1 MGEAP
6 FSTKFEALMISF
18 ATGWDRTMT
27 RRLAPSRIAGALLF
41 AVGTVWAAPGLA
53 QYSDDAND
61 LRTRVERLE
70 RDLRDLQQE
79 VYRGSQ
85 GLPRSGE
92 GPPAGVAPSSQRIND
107 IEASLRRLTG
117 QMEELSHRV
126 NDLSTKVDRLQSEM
140 TYQSGQGQGAPEG
153 AAGGDDN
160 APQQLASGPSNL
172 GSVAPGGNA
181 AQPKPAPGGD
191 RVQLKPPS
199 TTATG
204 PVSATGTG
212 GAAPGKFNAAMDLL
226 ARGSYDQARSAFRA
240 IADQHPTHQLAP
252 EALYWTGDISYSAKK
267 DYGEAARSFAEL
279 LKKYPKAPHAPDGM
293 LKLGQSLIGLGQKQE
308 GCATLAAFPAK
319 YPTANKTLLARAK
332 ADAKKAGCK

>member
-1 MGEAP
+1 
-6 FSTKFEALMISF
+6 
-18 ATGWDRTMT
+18 MT
-27 RRLAPSRIAGALLF
+27 RMPSRIAGALLF
-41 AVGTVWAAPGLA
+41 AGTLFIAPAQA
-53 QYSDDAND
+53 QYGDDVND
-61 LRTRVERLE
+61 LRTRVDRLE

-79 VYRGSQ
+79 VYRGNQ

-92 GPPAGVAPSSQRIND
+92 GPPPAGASMTSQRAND
-107 IEASLRRLTG
+107 IEASLRQLTG
-117 QMEELSHRV
+117 QVEELSHRV
-126 NDLSTKVDRLQSEM
+126 NELSTKVDRLQNEM
-140 TYQSGQGQGAPEG
+140 NYQSGQGQGQGQAPPDMD
-153 AAGGDDN
+153 GGDSS
-160 APQQLASGPSNL
+160 APPQQLAPGPANL
-172 GSVAPGGNA
+172 GQGAPGANA
-181 AQPKPAPGGD
+181 AQPKQTAPAGGE
-191 RVQLKPPS
+191 RVQLKPPATTA

-204 PVSATGTG
+204 PVAATGTG

-226 ARGSYDQARSAFRA
+226 ARGSYDQARTSFRA
-240 IADQHPTHQLAP
+240 IADTYPNHQLAP

-332 ADAKKAGCK
+332 AEAKKAGCK

>member
-1 MGEAP
+1 MD
-6 FSTKFEALMISF
+6 FFRN
-18 ATGWDRTMT
+18 ATRDMTMT
-27 RRLAPSRIAGALLF
+27 RRLLPSRIAGALLF
-41 AVGTVWAAPGLA
+41 AAGTFWVLPATA
-53 QYSDDAND
+53 QYGDDVND

-79 VYRGSQ
+79 VYRGNR
-85 GLPRSGE
+85 GLPRSDE
-92 GPPAGVAPSSQRIND
+92 GPPPASGAPSSQRVND
-107 IEASLRRLTG
+107 IEASLRQLTG
-117 QMEELSHRV
+117 QLEELSHRV
-126 NDLSTKVDRLQSEM
+126 NDLSAKVDRLQNEM
-140 TYQSGQGQGAPEG
+140 NYQSGQGAAAEGTAP
-153 AAGGDDN
+153 GGNEN
-160 APQQLASGPSNL
+160 APQQLAPGPSNL
-172 GSVAPGGNA
+172 GTGAPGGNA
-181 AQPKPAPGGD
+181 AQPKTAPGAAAGGD
-191 RVQLKPPS
+191 RVMLKPPA

-212 GAAPGKFNAAMDLL
+212 GPAPAKFNAAMDLL
-226 ARGSYDQARSAFRA
+226 ARGSYDQARASFRS
-240 IADQHPTHQLAP
+240 IADQYPNHQLAP

>member
-1 MGEAP
+1 
-6 FSTKFEALMISF
+6 
-18 ATGWDRTMT
+18 MT
-27 RRLAPSRIAGALLF
+27 RRLLPSRIAGALLF
-41 AVGTVWAAPGLA
+41 AAGTFWVLPAAA
-53 QYSDDAND
+53 QYNDDVND

-79 VYRGSQ
+79 VYRGNR
-85 GLPRSGE
+85 GLPRSDE
-92 GPPAGVAPSSQRIND
+92 GPPTAGAAPSSQRVND
-107 IEASLRRLTG
+107 IEASLRQLTG
-117 QMEELSHRV
+117 QLEDLSHRL
-126 NDLSTKVDRLQSEM
+126 NELSTKVDRLQNEM
-140 TYQSGQGQGAPEG
+140 NYQSSQGQSGQGQSGQGVSEG
-153 AAGGDDN
+153 AAAGDDN
-160 APQQLASGPSNL
+160 APVQLAPGPSNL
-172 GSVAPGGNA
+172 GTAAPGSNA
-181 AQPKPAPGGD
+181 AQPKTAPNAGGD
-191 RVQLKPPS
+191 RIQLKPPA

-212 GAAPGKFNAAMDLL
+212 GPAPAKFNAAMDLL
-226 ARGSYDQARSAFRA
+226 ARGQYDQARASFRA
-240 IADQHPTHQLAP
+240 IADQYPKHQLAP

-319 YPTANKTLLARAK
+319 YPTANKALLSRAK

>member
-1 MGEAP
+1 
-6 FSTKFEALMISF
+6 
-18 ATGWDRTMT
+18 MT
-27 RRLAPSRIAGALLF
+27 RGLTPSRIASAFLF
-41 AVGTVWAAPGLA
+41 AAGILWAVPASA
-53 QYSDDAND
+53 QYSDDVND

-79 VYRGSQ
+79 VYRGNQ

-92 GPPAGVAPSSQRIND
+92 GPPPAGAGTGTQRMND
-107 IEASLRRLTG
+107 IEASLRQLTG
-117 QMEELSHRV
+117 QVEELSHRV
-126 NDLSTKVDRLQSEM
+126 NDLSTKVDRLQNEM
-140 TYQSGQGQGAPEG
+140 NYQSGQTEGAP
-153 AAGGDDN
+153 AGSDEN
-160 APQQLASGPSNL
+160 APQQLAPGPSQL
-172 GSVAPGGNA
+172 GAGTPGNNAAAPGA
-181 AQPKPAPGGD
+181 ASATGD
-191 RVQLKPPS
+191 RVQLKPPA

-204 PVSATGTG
+204 PIVATGTG
-212 GAAPGKFNAAMDLL
+212 GPVPGKFNAAMDLL

-240 IADQHPTHQLAP
+240 IADQYATHQLAP

-279 LKKYPKAPHAPDGM
+279 LKKYPKAPHAPDAM

-319 YPTANKTLLARAK
+319 YPAANKTLLARAK